1 MSEPSSTTL
10 RDQGPVEARYGFLI
24 HRINAHLV
32 RLCNPMFRRWQVDID
47 LARMLAVLD
56 QNGTMAAGDIVRVM
70 AMPQST
76 ISHQLKRLE
85 EIGYVTRT
93 PDEKDSRVIRVSLTE
108 AGETVAQ
115 DSNALSRE
123 INDLLEV
130 ALADLDPQTFSSAL
144 ARIDARLAALT
155 SVGWA

>member
-1 MSEPSSTTL
+1 MSETPAITL
-10 RDQGPVEARYGFLI
+10 REQGPVENRYSFLI
-24 HRINAHLV
+24 HRINAHLA

-56 QNGTMAAGDIVRVM
+56 QNGSMAAGDIVRVM

-76 ISHQLKRLE
+76 VSHQLKRLE
-85 EIGYVTRT
+85 ELGYVGRI

-108 AGETVAQ
+108 SGQAVAGE
-115 DSNALSRE
+115 SNALSRE

-130 ALADLDPQTFSSAL
+130 ALADLDPQTFASGLAL
-144 ARIDARLAALT
+144 IDSRFAALT
-155 SVGWA
+155 SVGWT

>member
-1 MSEPSSTTL
+1 MSEPPPTTL

-85 EIGYVTRT
+85 ELGYVARI
-93 PDEKDSRVIRVSLTE
+93 PDEKDSRVVRVSLTE
-108 AGETVAQ
+108 TGETVARE
-115 DSNALSRE
+115 SNALSRE
-123 INDLLEV
+123 VNDLLEV
-130 ALADLDPQTFSSAL
+130 ALADLDPHAFASAL
-144 ARIDARLAALT
+144 ARVDARLATLT
-155 SVGWA
+155 SIGWA

>member
-1 MSEPSSTTL
+1 MSEPPPVTL

-47 LARMLAVLD
+47 LARMLAVID
-56 QNGTMAAGDIVRVM
+56 QNGAMAAGDIVRVM

-85 EIGYVTRT
+85 ELGYVTRT
-93 PDEKDSRVIRVSLTE
+93 PDERDSRVIRVELTQT
-108 AGETVAQ
+108 GESVARE
-115 DSNALSRE
+115 SNALSRE
-123 INDLLEV
+123 VNDLLEV
-130 ALADLDPQTFSSAL
+130 ALADLDPHTFATAL
-144 ARIDARLAALT
+144 SRVDDRLASL
-155 SVGWA
+155 SSIGWA